1 MERSRNIGKIAI
13 DNETGIVT
21 HGPQAVSRIA
31 TSAFQSLNVIRF
43 FQYFVLEFI
52 AGRSNLDM
60 LSWYLGLARQIIS
73 TNARVAVFT
82 RSFITMMQ
90 STEFLYLVQDTI

>member
-13 DNETGIVT
+13 DNETGMVT
-21 HGPQAVSRIA
+21 HGPVPQAVSRIA

-60 LSWYLGLARQIIS
+60 LSWYLGLAGQRIS
-73 TNARVAVFT
+73 DLLL
-82 RSFITMMQ
+82 Q
-90 STEFLYLVQDTI
+90 

>member
-1 MERSRNIGKIAI
+1 MERLRNMGMIAI

-21 HGPQAVSRIA
+21 HGPQAVSRLA

-52 AGRSNLDM
+52 AGRSNPDM
-60 LSWYLGLARQIIS
+60 LSWYCIY
-73 TNARVAVFT
+73 V
-82 RSFITMMQ
+82 
-90 STEFLYLVQDTI
+90 